1 MAFRALLLFLT
12 YPPRPMLKKSPIK
25 LGTIIG
31 LTTLVGAELP
41 SDSLLSSNP
50 ILKSAELHRS
60 IAFKKKNI
68 DG

>member
-1 MAFRALLLFLT
+1 
-12 YPPRPMLKKSPIK
+12 MLKKSPIK